1 MKDFLSK
8 LFNAIFGLIVG
19 LLKGLKYLL
28 MILPIALVALFVCLI
43 FFNEQTMNAV
53 EVVKSWFPFIK

>member
-8 LFNAIFGLIVG
+8 LFNAIFGLFVG

-28 MILPIALVALFVCLI
+28 MILPIAIVALFVCLI

-53 EVVKSWFPFIK
+53 EVIKSWFPFIK